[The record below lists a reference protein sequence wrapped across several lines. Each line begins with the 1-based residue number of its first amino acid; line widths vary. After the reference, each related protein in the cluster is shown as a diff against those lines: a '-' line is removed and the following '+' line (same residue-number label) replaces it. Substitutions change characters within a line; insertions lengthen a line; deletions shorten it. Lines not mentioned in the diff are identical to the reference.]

1 MFFFVIL
8 VSTKKFR
15 LVQLEAKPNQ
25 NTRFTKFLEAD
36 RFLFLKIIF
45 FKKPRKSN
53 RSEKLNAHLELHQRH
68 STNASIFSGRGSS
81 L

>member
-45 FKKPRKSN
+45 LKKTEKIKPIRKTE
-53 RSEKLNAHLELHQRH
+53 RPP
-68 STNASIFSGRGSS
+68 
-81 L
+81 

>member
-25 NTRFTKFLEAD
+25 NQNTRFTKFLEAD

-45 FKKPRKSN
+45 LKKTEKIKPIRKTE
-53 RSEKLNAHLELHQRH
+53 RPP
-68 STNASIFSGRGSS
+68 
-81 L
+81 